1 MLLRALVPKLFHH
14 IASFNPLFQRV
25 HFNRLTKSS
34 VQGPLEPP
42 LSTKSLVQYFETEVL
57 DKYHARPAL
66 ICRKEAARAH
76 GGPPTH
82 NLGRASSCLAWS
94 YEEFDRHINALA
106 RGLLSIGVQPRD
118 RVGVIMG
125 NNRYVSS
132 TLSWS
137 IQDVAYHSSYAMLQ
151 WACASIGAILVT
163 LNPAYR
169 LTELVSPALLRSHQS
184 LFLHF
189 QE

>member
-1 MLLRALVPKLFHH
+1 MLLRALVPKLPHR
-14 IASFNPLFQRV
+14 IAPLFQHVSFKRG
-25 HFNRLTKSS
+25 LTKSS

-42 LSTKSLVQYFETEVL
+42 LSTKTLTQYFETEVL

-82 NLGRASSCLAWS
+82 NLGRVSSYLAWS

-106 RGLLSIGVQPRD
+106 RGLLSIGVQAGD

-132 TLSWS
+132 TLNWT
-137 IQDVAYHSSYAMLQ
+137 IQDVECHSSYAMLQ

-169 LTELVSPALLRSHQS
+169 LTELVSLLPSYDPTT
-184 LFLHF
+184 FLTSY
-189 QE
+189 

>member
-1 MLLRALVPKLFHH
+1 MPKLPHR
-14 IASFNPLFQRV
+14 IALFNPLFHV
-25 HFNRLTKSS
+25 HFNRRLTKSS
-34 VQGPLEPP
+34 VQGPLDPP
-42 LSTKSLVQYFETEVL
+42 LSTKTLAQYFETEIL

-82 NLGRASSCLAWS
+82 NLGRVKSYLAWN

-106 RGLLSIGVQPRD
+106 RGLLSIGVQPGD

-132 TLSWS
+132 ISAGVFKMSNGTVRMQCFSGR
-137 IQDVAYHSSYAMLQ
+137 V
-151 WACASIGAILVT
+151 
-163 LNPAYR
+163 
-169 LTELVSPALLRSHQS
+169 PALVP
-184 LFLHF
+184 F
-189 QE
+189 

>member
-1 MLLRALVPKLFHH
+1 MFLRVLVPKLPHR
-14 IASFNPLFQRV
+14 IAPLSQHV
-25 HFNRLTKSS
+25 HSKRLLTKSS

-42 LSTKSLVQYFETEVL
+42 LSTKTLSQYFETEVL

-82 NLGRASSCLAWS
+82 NLGRVSSCLSWS

-106 RGLLSIGVQPRD
+106 RGLLSIGVQPGD

-125 NNRYVSS
+125 NNRYVSR
-132 TLSWS
+132 LNWS
-137 IQDVAYHSSYAMLQ
+137 IQDVEFHSSYAMIQ

-169 LTELVSPALLRSHQS
+169 LTELVSPAVL
-184 LFLHF
+184 
-189 QE
+189 

>member
-1 MLLRALVPKLFHH
+1 MLLRALVPKLPHR
-14 IASFNPLFQRV
+14 IATLFQHV
-25 HFNRLTKSS
+25 HFKRRLTKSS

-42 LSTKSLVQYFETEVL
+42 LSTKTLAQYFETEVL

-82 NLGRASSCLAWS
+82 NLGRVSSYLAWS

-106 RGLLSIGVQPRD
+106 RGLLSIGVQPGD

-132 TLSWS
+132 TLNWS
-137 IQDVAYHSSYAMLQ
+137 FQDVEYHSSYAMLQ

-163 LNPAYR
+163 INPAYR
-169 LTELVSPALLRSHQS
+169 LTELVCPALL
-184 LFLHF
+184 
-189 QE
+189 

>member
-1 MLLRALVPKLFHH
+1 MPLLRALPKLPQ
-14 IASFNPLFQRV
+14 IALFNPLFQHGHW
-25 HFNRLTKSS
+25 HFNRRLTKSS

-42 LSTKSLVQYFETEVL
+42 LSTKSLTQYFETEVL
-57 DKYHARPAL
+57 DKHHARPAL

-82 NLGRASSCLAWS
+82 NLGRMSSYLAWS

-106 RGLLSIGVQPRD
+106 RGLLSIGVKPGD

-132 TLSWS
+132 APVGVFKMSNTTRQFVCNASVGVCQHWC
-137 IQDVAYHSSYAMLQ
+137 HSSH
-151 WACASIGAILVT
+151 T
-163 LNPAYR
+163 
-169 LTELVSPALLRSHQS
+169 QS
-184 LFLHF
+184 SLPVNGIS
-189 QE
+189 

>member
-1 MLLRALVPKLFHH
+1 MLLRALVPKHPH
-14 IASFNPLFQRV
+14 PIPLNLLS
-25 HFNRLTKSS
+25 HFNRRLSKSS

-42 LSTKSLVQYFETEVL
+42 LSSKTLAHYFQTEVL

-66 ICRKEAARAH
+66 ICRKEAPRAH

-82 NLGRASSCLAWS
+82 NLGRVSSYLTWS

-106 RGLLSIGVQPRD
+106 RGLLSMGVKTGD

-137 IQDVAYHSSYAMLQ
+137 IQ
-151 WACASIGAILVT
+151 
-163 LNPAYR
+163 
-169 LTELVSPALLRSHQS
+169 
-184 LFLHF
+184 
-189 QE
+189 